1 MEVRLVPSNKD
12 KLPRVKVVH
21 EVKADPTAGMN
32 HIQIFHHLIKAG
44 PTMHGTPGEKKH
56 RSR

>member
-1 MEVRLVPSNKD
+1 VPSNKD